1 VINIAGSAA
10 GIFTANMTGQGPYAG
25 QVIYAHADG
34 SQTVANAATF
44 NSGSNA
50 FAPNP
55 INLGDAGDQVYL
67 VLYGTGIR
75 HAGTVTATV
84 NGVSVPVVYF
94 GAQGSY
100 PGMDQI
106 NLGPLPA
113 SLAGAGPVNLVITVD
128 GQPANTVT
136 VNFQ

>member
-1 VINIAGSAA
+1 MINIAGSAA

-34 SQTVANAATF
+34 SQTVANAAVF
-44 NSGSNA
+44 NSGSNT
-50 FAPNP
+50 FTPNP
-55 INLGDAGDQVYL
+55 INLGGAGDQVYL

-113 SLAGAGPVNLVITVD
+113 SLVGAGPVNLVITVD
-128 GQPANTVT
+128 GQSANTVA
-136 VNFQ
+136 VSFQ